1 MGDKMKDVNILVNNG
16 VNVEKSLELFGD
28 MNTYDETLNLF
39 LNEIDSK
46 INDLKKYKEIGD
58 MNNYSI
64 VIHGLKSE
72 YRYLGF
78 ESLGDLCYKHELESK
93 ANNLFFISDDFDNLI
108 NQINNSIIIAHKY
121 FGEDTTKFEVPKKII
136 KDKKILVV
144 DDEEYIR
151 DVIVT
156 YLNNEGYQTYQAED
170 GYEALDMLEKDKY
183 DLMVLD
189 IMMPEMDGF
198 TLLEK
203 LDANKK
209 VPTIILS
216 ARGEEVDK
224 LTGFDKGI
232 DDYLCKPFSPK
243 ELVARCKAILNR
255 VSTKMDNYRYKDLF
269 INFLE
274 HSITIDDEEI
284 NITPKEFEI
293 LEYFIRNK
301 KVAIKRESLLK
312 YIWGYDFYGDDRTV
326 DTHIKMLRNHL
337 GKYRDLIE
345 TVRGIGYRFNDEK

>member
-1 MGDKMKDVNILVNNG
+1 MI
-16 VNVEKSLELFGD
+16 
-28 MNTYDETLNLF
+28 
-39 LNEIDSK
+39 
-46 INDLKKYKEIGD
+46 
-58 MNNYSI
+58 
-64 VIHGLKSE
+64 
-72 YRYLGF
+72 
-78 ESLGDLCYKHELESK
+78 
-93 ANNLFFISDDFDNLI
+93 
-108 NQINNSIIIAHKY
+108 
-121 FGEDTTKFEVPKKII
+121 
-136 KDKKILVV
+136 KILVV

-170 GYEALDMLEKDKY
+170 GYQALDMLEKDKY

-203 LDANKK
+203 LDA
-209 VPTIILS
+209 
-216 ARGEEVDK
+216 
-224 LTGFDKGI
+224 
-232 DDYLCKPFSPK
+232 
-243 ELVARCKAILNR
+243 ILNR
-255 VSTKMDNYRYKDLF
+255 VSTKMDYYRYKDLF

-274 HSITIDDEEI
+274 HSITIDDEEV
-284 NITPKEFEI
+284 NLTPKEFEI

>member
-1 MGDKMKDVNILVNNG
+1 MI
-16 VNVEKSLELFGD
+16 
-28 MNTYDETLNLF
+28 
-39 LNEIDSK
+39 
-46 INDLKKYKEIGD
+46 
-58 MNNYSI
+58 
-64 VIHGLKSE
+64 
-72 YRYLGF
+72 
-78 ESLGDLCYKHELESK
+78 
-93 ANNLFFISDDFDNLI
+93 
-108 NQINNSIIIAHKY
+108 
-121 FGEDTTKFEVPKKII
+121 
-136 KDKKILVV
+136 KILVV

-156 YLNNEGYQTYQAED
+156 YLDNEGYQTYQAED

-203 LDANKK
+203 LNANKK

-284 NITPKEFEI
+284 NLTPKEFEI